1 MSQSVLKQI
10 AALKTL
16 PAAQLEDRWR
26 ALYGTEPPACQRR
39 FLVKRLAYRVQEL
52 AYGGLSEEARNRMDV
67 IAQEAGLDEEA
78 SLPGRGQR
86 TQKRKRE
93 LPVAGTRL
101 VREWDGKRCEVTVTG
116 TGFEFEG
123 RPYRS
128 LSAIANAI
136 TGGHWN
142 GRVFFGLRPIGRS
155 ADR

>member
-1 MSQSVLKQI
+1 MSSVVRQI
-10 AALKTL
+10 AQLETL

-26 ALYGTEPPACQRR
+26 ALFGTDPPAYQRR
-39 FLVKRLAYRVQEL
+39 FLVKRLAYRLQEL
-52 AYGGLSEEARNRMDV
+52 AYGGLSEAARTRMEE

-78 SLPGRGQR
+78 SLPGRGRR
-86 TQKRKRE
+86 THKRSRE

-101 VREWDGKRCEVTVTG
+101 VRMWDDRRYEVTVTA

-142 GRVFFGLRPIGRS
+142 GRVFFGLRPAGRS

>member
-1 MSQSVLKQI
+1 MSSTLRQI
-10 AALKTL
+10 AELETL
-16 PAAQLEDRWR
+16 PAGQLEARWW
-26 ALYGTEPPACQRR
+26 ALFGSDPPASQRR
-39 FLVKRLAYRVQEL
+39 FLVKRLAYRLQEL
-52 AYGGLSEEARNRMDV
+52 TYGGLSEAARTRMDE

-78 SLPGRGQR
+78 SLPGRGR
-86 TQKRKRE
+86 RAAERKRE

-101 VREWDGKRCEVTVTG
+101 VRMWDDCRHEVTVTA

-142 GRVFFGLRPIGRS
+142 GRVFFGLGS
-155 ADR
+155 AAKEGAR

>member
-1 MSQSVLKQI
+1 MSSVVRQI
-10 AALKTL
+10 ADLETL
-16 PAAQLEDRWR
+16 PAAQLEARWR
-26 ALYGTEPPACQRR
+26 ALFGTDPPACQRR
-39 FLVKRLAYRVQEL
+39 FLVKRLAYRIQEL
-52 AYGGLSEEARNRMDV
+52 AYGGISEAARSRMEE

-78 SLPGRGQR
+78 SLTGRGRR

-101 VREWDGKRCEVTVTG
+101 VREWNSKRHEVTVTT

-123 RPYRS
+123 RPWRS

-142 GRVFFGLRPIGRS
+142 GRVFFGLRPTERN

>member
-1 MSQSVLKQI
+1 MSSVARQI
-10 AALKTL
+10 ADLETL
-16 PAAQLEDRWR
+16 PAAKLGDRWR
-26 ALYGTEPPACQRR
+26 ALFGTEPPAYQRR
-39 FLVKRLAYRVQEL
+39 FLVKRLAYRLQEL
-52 AYGGLSEEARNRMDV
+52 AYGGISEAARARMEE

-78 SLPGRGQR
+78 SLPGRGHR
-86 TQKRKRE
+86 AHKRSRE

-101 VREWDGKRCEVTVTG
+101 VRMWDDRRYEVTVTA

-142 GRVFFGLRPIGRS
+142 GRVFFGLRPAGGS

>member
-1 MSQSVLKQI
+1 MSSIVRQI
-10 AALKTL
+10 AELETL
-16 PAAQLEDRWR
+16 PAARLEDRWR
-26 ALYGTEPPACQRR
+26 ALFGSDPPACQRR
-39 FLVKRLAYRVQEL
+39 FLVKRLAYRIQEL
-52 AYGGLSEEARNRMDV
+52 AYGGLSEAARTRMEE
-67 IAQEAGLDEEA
+67 IAQEAGMDEEA
-78 SLPGRGQR
+78 SLPGRGRR
-86 TQKRKRE
+86 TRDRKRE

-101 VREWDGKRCEVTVTG
+101 VRVWDGRRHEVTVTV

-142 GRVFFGLRPIGRS
+142 GNVFFGLPPTERS

>member
-1 MSQSVLKQI
+1 MSSVVRQI
-10 AALKTL
+10 ADLETL
-16 PAAQLEDRWR
+16 PAGQLEARWR
-26 ALYGTEPPACQRR
+26 ALFGTDPPACQRQ
-39 FLVKRLAYRVQEL
+39 FLVKRLAYRLQEL
-52 AYGGLSEEARNRMDV
+52 AYGGLSQAARTRMEE

-78 SLPGRGQR
+78 SLSGRGRR
-86 TQKRKRE
+86 THKRSRE

-101 VREWDGKRCEVTVTG
+101 VRVWNDRRHEVTVTS

-142 GRVFFGLRPIGRS
+142 GKVFFGLRPAERS

>member
-1 MSQSVLKQI
+1 MSSVVRQI
-10 AALKTL
+10 ADLETL

-26 ALYGTEPPACQRR
+26 ALFGADPPACQRR
-39 FLVKRLAYRVQEL
+39 FLVKRLAYRIQEL
-52 AYGGLSEEARNRMDV
+52 VYGGLTKAARTRMEE

-78 SLPGRGQR
+78 SLPGRGR
-86 TQKRKRE
+86 RAAGRKRE

-101 VREWDGKRCEVTVTG
+101 VRVWDDRRYEVTVTA

-136 TGGHWN
+136 TGSHWN